1 MNAKLGAEFMDYLM
15 FLSALTDQVTHDLHT
30 PLMFGSGGF
39 DTSELAWACVLGIML
54 THIT

>member
-1 MNAKLGAEFMDYLM
+1 MDYLM